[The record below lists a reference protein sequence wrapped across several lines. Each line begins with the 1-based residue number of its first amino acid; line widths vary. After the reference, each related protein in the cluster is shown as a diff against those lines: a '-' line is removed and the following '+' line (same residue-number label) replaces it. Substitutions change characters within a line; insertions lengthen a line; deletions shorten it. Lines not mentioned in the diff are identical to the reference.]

1 MNIYGRYDHS
11 LYQIQQQL
19 TEQLKQLNAQA
30 IDEGQ
35 PKLYEHLNSRIK
47 DNQSM
52 IEKCQRKGYPVNT
65 ESALRRCHDA
75 IGFRIVCN
83 FIDDIYRNLKALR
96 QADWCNI
103 VEEKDY
109 VTHAKPNGYRSY
121 HVIIDLVTGE
131 RDIDNQLPGH
141 YYVEI
146 QLRTIAMDSW
156 ASLEHELK
164 YKHNISDTQRIGKEL
179 KKCANQLASCDIQMQ
194 TIRQLIHENDE
205 EDPQWES

>member
-1 MNIYGRYDHS
+1 MNIYGKYDHA
-11 LYQIQQQL
+11 LHQIQQQL
-19 TEQLKQLNAQA
+19 AEKLKQLNIQA
-30 IDEGQ
+30 INDGQ

-52 IEKCQRKGYPVNT
+52 IEKCQRKGYPVTT

-83 FIDDIYRNLKALR
+83 FIDDIYRNLEALR
-96 QADWCNI
+96 HTDWCNI

-109 VTHAKPNGYRSY
+109 ITHAKPNGYRSY
-121 HVIIDLVTGE
+121 HVIIDLVTNE

-141 YYVEI
+141 YYAEI

-164 YKHNISDTQRIGKEL
+164 YKHNISDPERIGREL

-194 TIRQLIHENDE
+194 TIRQLIHENDK
-205 EDPQWES
+205 EDPQ

>member
-1 MNIYGRYDHS
+1 MNIYGKYDHS
-11 LYQIQQQL
+11 LQQIQQQL
-19 TEQLKQLNAQA
+19 AEKLKQLNAQA
-30 IDEGQ
+30 INNGQ

-52 IEKCQRKGYPVNT
+52 IEKYQRKGYPVTT

-96 QADWCNI
+96 HTDWCNI

-109 VTHAKPNGYRSY
+109 ITHAKPNGYRSY
-121 HVIIDLVTGE
+121 HVIIDLVTNE

-141 YYVEI
+141 YYAEI

-164 YKHNISDTQRIGKEL
+164 YKHNISDPERIGREL

-194 TIRQLIHENDE
+194 TIRQLIHENDK
-205 EDPQWES
+205 EDPQ